1 MTTPPM
7 AAQVLIALIPIIG
20 ISLGSVVA
28 FFYLLWTH
36 RERKLLIQ
44 RGAWTPVRVDLV
56 TLCLLSG
63 LLLVSVG
70 LVLAI
75 LIFIVD
81 GVGYG
86 LFGGL
91 IPFAAGLSLLVFVR
105 LGRNPG
111 HGAD

>member
-1 MTTPPM
+1 MSTPSV

-44 RGAWTPVRVDLV
+44 RGAWTPARIDLP

-63 LLLVSVG
+63 LLLVGIG
-70 LVLAI
+70 LVLTV
-75 LIFIVD
+75 LIFIVE

-86 LFGGL
+86 LLGGL
-91 IPFAAGLSLLVFVR
+91 IPLVTGISLLVFVR
-105 LGRNPG
+105 LGKPG
-111 HGAD
+111 HGTD